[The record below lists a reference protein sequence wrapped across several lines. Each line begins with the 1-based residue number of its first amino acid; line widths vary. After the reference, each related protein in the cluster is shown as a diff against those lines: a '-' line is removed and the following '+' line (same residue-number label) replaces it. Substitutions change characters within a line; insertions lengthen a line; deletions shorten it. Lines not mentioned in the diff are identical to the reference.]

1 MDNGFNQFDN
11 NNQNGNQFYYNNS
24 YNYPP
29 QGQPP
34 RQPAPKKGRFGIG
47 LLVGILGTFGV
58 VLIAVVI
65 GLFFFFR
72 TRGFGG
78 GEMGY
83 QEKLN
88 LIQTYLDAY
97 YLGELDPEKVEES
110 LAAGLLNGTGDKYA
124 QYYNKKE
131 FQNLMEETSGVYG
144 GIGVGIITNDDE
156 QIEVYKIYENSPAE
170 EAGIRIGDIIIEAD
184 GERDFADM
192 DALVALVRGEQGTF
206 VDIVILRDGEEILM
220 RVERRAINIETV
232 EYEMLD
238 NNIGYI
244 ALSEFDTVSVNQF
257 NEAYAALES
266 EGMTSLIMD
275 LRGNPGGDYDTV
287 IALADRVLPEGKI
300 TTVVNNQGKEKV
312 ERSDDEHQIRIPMV
326 LLVNKTSAS
335 ASELFSAAVKD
346 YGIATIIGETT
357 YGKGIVQSIYQLPDG
372 SGMKFTTEEYLSP
385 NGNKINGLGV
395 TPDIAVEIPKEA
407 YDDGV
412 LSEEEDTQLQKAI
425 EVLMGGAEARN
436 GSAD

>member
-206 VDIVILRDGEEILM
+206 VDIVILRDGEEIPM